1 MSKAPDWLNKANQ
14 NKTGNTVG
22 NVAEVGQ
29 IRNKP
34 GPKKSVVARKSVGL
48 KFSENRNEDISK
60 LENLLKQHGFELT
73 RGRSEAVEVAVSVLL
88 KIIET
93 ADEFSEWN
101 DFLEKTIGQEERDIQ
116 NKIT

>member
-1 MSKAPDWLNKANQ
+1 MSKAPAWLDKANQ
-14 NKTGNTVG
+14 NKVGNTVG

-34 GPKKSVVARKSVGL
+34 GPKKSVVARKSVGF
-48 KFSENRNEDISK
+48 KFSDNRNDDISK

-88 KIIET
+88 KIIDSS
-93 ADEFSEWN
+93 DEFSEWN
-101 DFLEKTIGQEERDIQ
+101 DFLEDTIGKEERYIQ
-116 NKIT
+116 NR

>member
-1 MSKAPDWLNKANQ
+1 MSKAPAWLDKANQ

-22 NVAEVGQ
+22 SVAEAGQ
-29 IRNKP
+29 VRNKP

-48 KFSENRNEDISK
+48 KFSDSRNDDISK
-60 LENLLKQHGFELT
+60 LENMLKRHGFELT

-93 ADEFSEWN
+93 SNEFLEWN
-101 DFLEKTIGQEERDIQ
+101 DFLKDIIGKEERDIQ
-116 NKIT
+116 PR

>member
-1 MSKAPDWLNKANQ
+1 MSKAPAWLDKANQ
-14 NKTGNTVG
+14 NKAGNTVG

-48 KFSENRNEDISK
+48 KFSDNRNDDISK

-88 KIIET
+88 KIIDSS
-93 ADEFSEWN
+93 DEFSEWN
-101 DFLEKTIGQEERDIQ
+101 DFLENTIGKEERDIQ
-116 NKIT
+116 NR